1 MSIAA
6 SALVSTQNA
15 VSDVKRPCANFAPS
29 IWGNTFLQYASES
42 MCCTSLLTNIT
53 ESAMNLVQDV
63 FNKFKNEQGNFNETL
78 ANDIQGLCSLY
89 EATHLRQPLNKSVL
103 RFEARYHMTVYEQ
116 DSSHNEILLTF
127 TKVDF
132 NILQKMHQKESG
144 IITKWWKQ
152 SNVMK
157 KVPHARDRLVECYL
171 WILAM
176 SYKPEDSN
184 GRMFAGKLSTVITL
198 LDDAYDAYGTVEELE
213 LLTEAFKRW
222 DISLIGSLPVS
233 MKVIFDTI
241 VELSKEMELL
251 TAHTGKSS
259 LAICNLA
266 KAYMVEAK
274 WCHKG
279 YIPTYDEYK
288 ANGILTSCCPLL
300 FTSMICLG
308 EFATEDVLDWIFSD
322 PKILQASSIIGRV
335 MDDMASHKFE
345 QQRVHVASSVECCM
359 NQYGISE
366 IEAYKLIRKDI
377 EDYWKVINEEYF
389 NSYNIPKSVL
399 DCVANFA
406 RMSEFS
412 YENRQDKF
420 TNGELLK
427 DDVSSLLLNP
437 ICLEE
442 CK

>member
-42 MCCTSLLTNIT
+42 MHQEVDDIMNQQAQILKEEVKMMFQSSNPNIMQKLNFIDSIQRFGISYHFQKEINQALEQIHNTLTKDNTIISEDGNHHFLALLFRLLRQQGYQISSN
-53 ESAMNLVQDV
+53 V

-89 EATHLRQPLNKSVL
+89 EAAHLRIDGDDVLEEAYDFSNTQLMSLANQLSPSLAAQINHYLRQPLNKSVL

-127 TKVDF
+127 AKVDF
-132 NILQKMHQKESG
+132 NILQKMHQKEIG

-213 LLTEAFKRW
+213 LLTEAFKRLMCFANYS
-222 DISLIGSLPVS
+222 IYINC
-233 MKVIFDTI
+233 
-241 VELSKEMELL
+241 SK
-251 TAHTGKSS
+251 G
-259 LAICNLA
+259 
-266 KAYMVEAK
+266 
-274 WCHKG
+274 
-279 YIPTYDEYK
+279 
-288 ANGILTSCCPLL
+288 
-300 FTSMICLG
+300 LG
-308 EFATEDVLDWIFSD
+308 F
-322 PKILQASSIIGRV
+322 R
-335 MDDMASHKFE
+335 
-345 QQRVHVASSVECCM
+345 
-359 NQYGISE
+359 
-366 IEAYKLIRKDI
+366 
-377 EDYWKVINEEYF
+377 DY
-389 NSYNIPKSVL
+389 
-399 DCVANFA
+399 
-406 RMSEFS
+406 
-412 YENRQDKF
+412 
-420 TNGELLK
+420 
-427 DDVSSLLLNP
+427 
-437 ICLEE
+437 
-442 CK
+442 